1 MSVRAVGPRTT
12 GAGRGRPARAGLRA
26 DILRTAE
33 AVFMGRDFH
42 AVVMDDIAQRC
53 GVGKG
58 TLYRYF
64 PNKQELLYA
73 VIRDG
78 LVSLLEQIRSSVG
91 SPTPPAETLAAFVRA
106 VLGHFAARPGLASL
120 VDREESK
127 RGVAQTTWF
136 RRRDEVARLLEAVI
150 ADGIRKGDF
159 RRVDPRLA
167 SQMLLGMIRAMNRYR
182 SPQDPI
188 GAVSDTVIAVFLG
201 GITRSDEQPAG
212 AKPHGRGK
220 PKEAGRAVAGT
231 RRRRSA

>member
-1 MSVRAVGPRTT
+1 VRAVGPRTT
-12 GAGRGRPARAGLRA
+12 GASRGRPARAGLRA

-64 PNKQELLYA
+64 PNKQELFYA
-73 VIRDG
+73 VMRDG
-78 LVSLLEQIRSSVG
+78 LGSLLEQLRSSVG
-91 SPTPPAETLAAFVRA
+91 SATPPAETLAAFVRA

-120 VDREESK
+120 IDREESK

-136 RRRDEVARLLEAVI
+136 RRRAEVARLLEDVI

-182 SPQDPI
+182 APQAPI
-188 GAVSDTVIAVFLG
+188 GAVSGTVITVFLG
-201 GITRSDEQPAG
+201 GITRPDDAPPRPKPQPN
-212 AKPHGRGK
+212 GK
-220 PKEAGRAVAGT
+220 PQNAGRSVAGT

>member
-1 MSVRAVGPRTT
+1 VGPRAN
-12 GAGRGRPARAGLRA
+12 GAPRGRPARAGLRA
-26 DILRTAE
+26 EILRTAE
-33 AVFMGRDFH
+33 AEFMGRDFH

-73 VIRDG
+73 VMRDG
-78 LVSLLEQIRSSVG
+78 LASLVDEIRGGGVG
-91 SPTPPAETLAAFVRA
+91 APRPPAETLALFVRA
-106 VLGHFAARPGLASL
+106 VLSHFAARPGLASL
-120 VDREESK
+120 IDREESK

-136 RRRDEVARLLEAVI
+136 RRRAEVAQLLEDVI
-150 ADGIRKGDF
+150 ADGIRNGDF

-182 SPQDPI
+182 SPHHRI
-188 GAVSDTVIAVFLG
+188 EAVSDTVIGVFLG
-201 GITRSDEQPAG
+201 GIVQREDTPARPTRPPRKRPEG
-212 AKPHGRGK
+212 
-220 PKEAGRAVAGT
+220 GRAAGT

>member
-1 MSVRAVGPRTT
+1 MQDGSKTIA
-12 GAGRGRPARAGLRA
+12 AHRGRPARAGLRA
-26 DILRTAE
+26 EILRTAE
-33 AVFMGRDFH
+33 AEFMGRDFH

-73 VIRDG
+73 VMRDG
-78 LVSLLEQIRSSVG
+78 LSTLLDEIRGDIESSR
-91 SPTPPAETLAAFVRA
+91 PPSETLAMFVRA

-120 VDREESK
+120 IDREESK

-136 RRRDEVARLLEAVI
+136 RRRAEVARLLEEVI
-150 ADGIRKGDF
+150 ADGIAKGDF

-182 SPQDPI
+182 SPHNRI
-188 GAVSDTVIAVFLG
+188 GAVSDTVMGVFLG
-201 GITRSDEQPAG
+201 GIAQRGDAPAG
-212 AKPHGRGK
+212 AAPSRR
-220 PKEAGRAVAGT
+220 AGRP
-231 RRRRSA
+231 RRTAPARRSRSA